1 MINTARSSEFNLI
14 YQVNYLSVERLT
26 KSFDEKQL
34 FEEITFGLEQGQKVA
49 LVGVNGCG
57 KSTLLKVIAGLLYPN
72 SGEVTFRK
80 GISLSILT
88 QNPEFADGDTV
99 MQAVFSKDR
108 EELKAIRNYES
119 ALLKMEKNPEAG
131 VDLSPF
137 IEQMDALN
145 AWDYE
150 HQVKEIMGKL
160 GIHTLD
166 QKMGELSGGQK
177 KRVALAQCLVVK
189 PHVLILDEPT
199 NHLDLEIIEWLEEYL
214 ATQNLTLLMVTH
226 DRYFLDRV
234 TNEILEIDA
243 GQIFKYHG
251 NYSDFLQQKSD
262 REEQQA
268 VTVGKVKNL
277 LKKELEWMRRQPKAR
292 GTKAKYR
299 IDAFYDVKEKAS
311 QTVTKRE
318 MEVNLRSDR
327 QGKKIMEIKHIS
339 KIFYDKKVI
348 DDFSYVFQRK
358 DRIGIV
364 GANGAGKS
372 TFLNILTQNLTLD
385 LGELDIGQTTKFGY
399 YTQDEAV
406 FDPQMKVIEVVKEV
420 AEFIQLADGSE
431 VSASNLLTQFL
442 FLPSVQYNLVGKL
455 SGGEKRRLQLLR
467 VLMANPNFLVLD
479 EPTNDLDIMTLNV
492 LEDYLDKFDGC
503 LMIVS
508 HDRYFMDK
516 LVDHLFVF
524 EGQGIIRD
532 FPGNYTDY
540 RTTEGGLKSVKE
552 VVQKPSNTETNGPK
566 KVLDGSRKLT
576 FNEKRELEQIEKEL
590 SQLEIQKKAIEDAL
604 DKETD
609 YEKLT
614 VLGIELD
621 QKKTLS
627 EAKEL
632 RWFELSELDT
642 F

>member
-1 MINTARSSEFNLI
+1 M
-14 YQVNYLSVERLT
+14 NYLSVERLT

-34 FEEITFGLEQGQKVA
+34 FEEITFGLEQGQKAA

-88 QNPEFADGDTV
+88 QNPEFADEDTV

-108 EELKAIRNYES
+108 EELKAIRDYES
-119 ALLKMEKNPEAG
+119 ALLKMEKNPESE

-150 HQVKEIMGKL
+150 HQVKEILGKL

-251 NYSDFLQQKSD
+251 NYSDFLQQKSE

-268 VTVGKVKNL
+268 VTVGKAKNL

-311 QTVTKRE
+311 QTVTKSE
-318 MEVNLRSDR
+318 MEVNLKSDR

-339 KIFYDKKVI
+339 KIFDEKKVI

-358 DRIGIV
+358 ERIGIV

-372 TFLNILTQNLTLD
+372 TFLNILTQNLTPD

-524 EGQGIIRD
+524 EGQGLIRD

-540 RTTEGGLKSVKE
+540 RATEGGIKSVKNE
-552 VVQKPSNTETNGPK
+552 GQKPSNTK
-566 KVLDGSRKLT
+566 KNISKEAVESPRKMT

-590 SQLEIQKKAIEDAL
+590 SKLENQKKAIEGAL
-604 DKETD
+604 AEETD
-609 YEKLT
+609 YEKLMA
-614 VLGIELD
+614 LGIQLD
-621 QKKTLS
+621 QIKTHA
-627 EAKEL
+627 EDKEL
-632 RWFELSELDT
+632 RWLELSELDT
-642 F
+642 L

>member
-14 YQVNYLSVERLT
+14 YLVNYLSVERLT

-34 FEEITFGLEQGQKVA
+34 FEEITFGLEQGQKAA

-88 QNPEFADGDTV
+88 QNPEFADEDTV

-119 ALLKMEKNPEAG
+119 ALMKMEKNPESV

-150 HQVKEIMGKL
+150 HQVKEILGKL

-268 VTVGKVKNL
+268 VTVGKAKNL

-311 QTVTKRE
+311 QTVTKSE
-318 MEVNLRSDR
+318 MEENLKYDR

-339 KIFYDKKVI
+339 KIFDDKKVI

-358 DRIGIV
+358 ERIGIV

-372 TFLNILTQNLTLD
+372 TFLNILTQNLTPD

-524 EGQGIIRD
+524 EGKGIIRD

-540 RTTEGGLKSVKE
+540 RATEGGLKSVKE
-552 VVQKPSNTETNGPK
+552 VVQKPSNTETNGSK
-566 KVLDGSRKLT
+566 KVVDGPRKMT

-609 YEKLT
+609 YEKLMA
-614 VLGIELD
+614 LGIELD
-621 QKKTLS
+621 QIKTLA

-632 RWFELSELDT
+632 RWLELSELDT

>member
-1 MINTARSSEFNLI
+1 M
-14 YQVNYLSVERLT
+14 NYLSVERLT

-34 FEEITFGLEQGQKVA
+34 FEEITFGLEQGQKAA

-57 KSTLLKVIAGLLYPN
+57 KSTLLKVIAGLLHPN

-88 QNPEFADGDTV
+88 QNPEFADEDTV

-150 HQVKEIMGKL
+150 HQVKEILGKL

-251 NYSDFLQQKSD
+251 NYSDFLQQKSE

-268 VTVGKVKNL
+268 VTVGKAKNL

-311 QTVTKRE
+311 QTVTKSE
-318 MEVNLRSDR
+318 MEVNLKSDR

-339 KIFYDKKVI
+339 KIFDDKKVI

-358 DRIGIV
+358 ERIGIV

-372 TFLNILTQNLTLD
+372 TFLNILTQNLTPD

-524 EGQGIIRD
+524 EGKGIIRD

-540 RTTEGGLKSVKE
+540 RATEGGLKSVKE
-552 VVQKPSNTETNGPK
+552 VVQKPSNTETNGSK
-566 KVLDGSRKLT
+566 KVVDGPRKMT
-576 FNEKRELEQIEKEL
+576 FNEKRDLEQIEKEL

-609 YEKLT
+609 YEKLMA
-614 VLGIELD
+614 LGIELD
-621 QKKTLS
+621 QIKTLA

-632 RWFELSELDT
+632 RWLELSELDT

>member
-1 MINTARSSEFNLI
+1 
-14 YQVNYLSVERLT
+14 
-26 KSFDEKQL
+26 
-34 FEEITFGLEQGQKVA
+34 
-49 LVGVNGCG
+49 
-57 KSTLLKVIAGLLYPN
+57 
-72 SGEVTFRK
+72 
-80 GISLSILT
+80 
-88 QNPEFADGDTV
+88 
-99 MQAVFSKDR
+99 
-108 EELKAIRNYES
+108 
-119 ALLKMEKNPEAG
+119 
-131 VDLSPF
+131 
-137 IEQMDALN
+137 
-145 AWDYE
+145 
-150 HQVKEIMGKL
+150 
-160 GIHTLD
+160 
-166 QKMGELSGGQK
+166 MGELSGGQK

-268 VTVGKVKNL
+268 VTVGKAKNL

-311 QTVTKRE
+311 QTVTKSE
-318 MEVNLRSDR
+318 MEVNLKSDR

-339 KIFYDKKVI
+339 KIFDDKKVI

-358 DRIGIV
+358 ERIGIV

-372 TFLNILTQNLTLD
+372 TFLNILTQNLTPD

-467 VLMANPNFLVLD
+467 VLMANPNFLLLD

-540 RTTEGGLKSVKE
+540 RATEGGLKSVKE
-552 VVQKPSNTETNGPK
+552 VVQKPSNTETNGSK
-566 KVLDGSRKLT
+566 KVVDGPRKMT

-614 VLGIELD
+614 ALGVELD
-621 QKKTLS
+621 QIKTLS

-632 RWFELSELDT
+632 RWLELSELDT

>member
-1 MINTARSSEFNLI
+1 M
-14 YQVNYLSVERLT
+14 NYLSVERLT

-34 FEEITFGLEQGQKVA
+34 FEEITFGLEQGQKAA

-57 KSTLLKVIAGLLYPN
+57 KSTLLKVIAGLLDPN

-339 KIFYDKKVI
+339 KIFDDKKVI

-372 TFLNILTQNLTLD
+372 TFLNILTQNLTPD

-540 RTTEGGLKSVKE
+540 RATEGGLKSVKE

>member
-1 MINTARSSEFNLI
+1 M
-14 YQVNYLSVERLT
+14 NYLSVERLT

-34 FEEITFGLEQGQKVA
+34 FEEITFGLEQGQKAA

-88 QNPEFADGDTV
+88 QNPEFADDDTV

-150 HQVKEIMGKL
+150 HQVKEILGKL

-268 VTVGKVKNL
+268 VTVGKAKNL

-311 QTVTKRE
+311 QTVTKSE
-318 MEVNLRSDR
+318 MEVNLKSDR

-339 KIFYDKKVI
+339 KIFDDKKVI

-358 DRIGIV
+358 ERIGIV

-372 TFLNILTQNLTLD
+372 TFLNILTQNLTPD

-524 EGQGIIRD
+524 EGQGLIRD

-540 RTTEGGLKSVKE
+540 RATEGGIKSVKNE
-552 VVQKPSNTETNGPK
+552 GQKPSNTK
-566 KVLDGSRKLT
+566 KNISKEAVESPRKMT

-590 SQLEIQKKAIEDAL
+590 SKLENQKKAIEGAL
-604 DKETD
+604 AEETD
-609 YEKLT
+609 YEKLMA
-614 VLGIELD
+614 LGIQLD
-621 QKKTLS
+621 QIKTHA
-627 EAKEL
+627 EDKEL
-632 RWFELSELDT
+632 RWLELSELDT
-642 F
+642 L

>member
-1 MINTARSSEFNLI
+1 
-14 YQVNYLSVERLT
+14 VNYLSVERLT

-34 FEEITFGLEQGQKVA
+34 FEEITFGLEQGQKAA

-88 QNPEFADGDTV
+88 QNPEFADDDTV

-150 HQVKEIMGKL
+150 HQVKEILGKL

-268 VTVGKVKNL
+268 VTVGKAKNL

-311 QTVTKRE
+311 QTVTKSE
-318 MEVNLRSDR
+318 MEVNLKSDR

-339 KIFYDKKVI
+339 KIFDEKKVI

-358 DRIGIV
+358 ERIGIV

-372 TFLNILTQNLTLD
+372 TFLNILTQNLTPD

-524 EGQGIIRD
+524 EGQGLIRD

-540 RTTEGGLKSVKE
+540 RATEGGIKSVKNE
-552 VVQKPSNTETNGPK
+552 GQKPSNTK
-566 KVLDGSRKLT
+566 KNISKEAVESPRKMT

-590 SQLEIQKKAIEDAL
+590 SKLENQKKAIEGAL
-604 DKETD
+604 AEETD
-609 YEKLT
+609 YEKLMA
-614 VLGIELD
+614 LGIQLD
-621 QKKTLS
+621 QIKTHA
-627 EAKEL
+627 EDKEL
-632 RWFELSELDT
+632 RWLELSELDT
-642 F
+642 L

>member
-1 MINTARSSEFNLI
+1 M
-14 YQVNYLSVERLT
+14 
-26 KSFDEKQL
+26 
-34 FEEITFGLEQGQKVA
+34 
-49 LVGVNGCG
+49 
-57 KSTLLKVIAGLLYPN
+57 
-72 SGEVTFRK
+72 
-80 GISLSILT
+80 
-88 QNPEFADGDTV
+88 
-99 MQAVFSKDR
+99 
-108 EELKAIRNYES
+108 
-119 ALLKMEKNPEAG
+119 
-131 VDLSPF
+131 
-137 IEQMDALN
+137 
-145 AWDYE
+145 
-150 HQVKEIMGKL
+150 
-160 GIHTLD
+160 
-166 QKMGELSGGQK
+166 
-177 KRVALAQCLVVK
+177 AQCLVVK

-339 KIFYDKKVI
+339 KIFDDKKVI

-372 TFLNILTQNLTLD
+372 TFLNILTQNLTPD

-540 RTTEGGLKSVKE
+540 RATEGGLKSVKE

-566 KVLDGSRKLT
+566 KVARW
-576 FNEKRELEQIEKEL
+576 
-590 SQLEIQKKAIEDAL
+590 
-604 DKETD
+604 
-609 YEKLT
+609 
-614 VLGIELD
+614 
-621 QKKTLS
+621 
-627 EAKEL
+627 L
-632 RWFELSELDT
+632 RVK
-642 F
+642 

>member
-1 MINTARSSEFNLI
+1 M
-14 YQVNYLSVERLT
+14 NYLSVERLT

-34 FEEITFGLEQGQKVA
+34 FEEITFGLEQGQKAA

-88 QNPEFADGDTV
+88 QNPEFADDDTV

-150 HQVKEIMGKL
+150 HQVKEILGKL

-268 VTVGKVKNL
+268 VTVGKAKNL

-311 QTVTKRE
+311 QTVSKSE
-318 MEVNLRSDR
+318 MEVNLKSDR

-339 KIFYDKKVI
+339 KIFDDKKVI

-358 DRIGIV
+358 ERIGIV

-372 TFLNILTQNLTLD
+372 TFLNILTQNLTPD

-540 RTTEGGLKSVKE
+540 RATEGGLKSVKE
-552 VVQKPSNTETNGPK
+552 VVQKPSNTETNGSK
-566 KVLDGSRKLT
+566 KVVDGPRKMT

-609 YEKLT
+609 YEKLMA
-614 VLGIELD
+614 LGIELD
-621 QKKTLS
+621 QIKTLA

-632 RWFELSELDT
+632 RWLELSELDT